1 MDYTILINKDNLLD
15 LNYVPS
21 DLIVTDNNENNFH
34 QYIDSNQKP
43 MISASIY
50 PFFLKMQQAA
60 LNEGYHII
68 IDSGYRSSKYQQEVW
83 DNMVK
88 KRGLEYTKKSVAIP
102 GSSEH
107 QSGLAFDIAYFVDGK
122 YCDGNHITIEQP
134 ETNWL
139 FQNAHRFGFILR
151 YPQGKEDI
159 TGFKFEPWHYRFVG
173 IELATLLFNE
183 KITLEEYY
191 RKREL
196 NELKNIR

>member
-151 YPQGKEDI
+151 YPEGFEKVTGHEGQSNVYRYVGKD
-159 TGFKFEPWHYRFVG
+159 
-173 IELATLLFNE
+173 LATKIYESGLLM
-183 KITLEEYY
+183 EEYCLLY
-191 RKREL
+191 A
-196 NELKNIR
+196 